1 MCRAL
6 RPAPYIFAGLC
17 SLFHCYLVAA
27 TAAFLDVPLASLVPT
42 LSRRSIL
49 PMRVLCKKSECAQSG
64 QCSFCLGA

>member
-27 TAAFLDVPLASLVPT
+27 TAAFLDVPLASLVADAVPQVHPAHARA
-42 LSRRSIL
+42 LQK
-49 PMRVLCKKSECAQSG
+49 V
-64 QCSFCLGA
+64 